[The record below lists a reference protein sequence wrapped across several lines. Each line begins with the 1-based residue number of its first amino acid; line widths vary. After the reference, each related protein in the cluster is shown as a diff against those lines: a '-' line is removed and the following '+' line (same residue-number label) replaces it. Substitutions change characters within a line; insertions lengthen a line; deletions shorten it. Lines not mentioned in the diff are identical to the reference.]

1 MQDYE
6 RRLTKSPKKHVSL
19 PPGGKDRMPSLA
31 GLLAGAEPPKGL
43 PPSRGARGPSVPP
56 VAAALLRTAGP
67 DAEAATTA
75 KPAASNAV
83 ASRETAQASAAAG
96 PQSSEMARCVPCH
109 APVVWELGRGYIDR
123 ALPCT
128 VS

>member
-1 MQDYE
+1 MLEAELVRHVREGGLVRE
-6 RRLTKSPKKHVSL
+6 RRVPRLQRL
-19 PPGGKDRMPSLA
+19 ERLA

-109 APVVWELGRGYIDR
+109 APVVWELGRGYI
-123 ALPCT
+123 
-128 VS
+128 